1 MIRYAVSKILWGI
14 FVILGTATVA
24 FIVLRVV
31 PGNPLT
37 LILQGTPTTP
47 QLVHSIDSQFHLNDP
62 LIVQYFLY
70 LGALAHGNL
79 GVSIANGQSV
89 STQIFAV
96 LPTTLQLVATATVFG
111 GVVGLLL
118 GLVASWTR
126 FRWLDRL
133 ISSSNVVLSSIPAFW
148 AGLILLTFFSF
159 SLGWFPAAGNAG
171 FRSIVLPTISL
182 SLPVIAIVSQLI
194 RDSMKEV
201 LLEPYVL
208 AARAKGLSESA
219 VRLKHALRNAV
230 GPALTAV
237 GVIVGSLITGAVVVE
252 QVFARQGIGALALHA
267 ITEKDFPM
275 VQGIVLIVAA
285 GYVATNILT
294 EIVHAILDPRIR

>member
-1 MIRYAVSKILWGI
+1 VIRYAASKILWGVV
-14 FVILGTATVA
+14 VIWGTATVA
-24 FIVLRVV
+24 FVVLRVV

-47 QLVHSIDSQFHLNDP
+47 QLVHAIDSQFHLNDSI
-62 LIVQYFLY
+62 LVQYFLY
-70 LGALAHGNL
+70 LNALLHGNL

-89 STQIFAV
+89 GSQIFAV
-96 LPTTLQLVATATVFG
+96 LPATLQLVATATIFG
-111 GVVGLLL
+111 GVLGLAL

-133 ISSSNVVLSSIPAFW
+133 IGASNVVLTSIPAFW

-159 SLGWFPAAGNAG
+159 SLGWFPAAGNNG

-182 SLPVIAIVSQLI
+182 SLPVIAIVAQLI
-194 RDSMKEV
+194 RDAMKEV

-208 AARAKGLSESA
+208 AARAKGLSEST
-219 VRLKHALRNAV
+219 VRLRHALRNAL

-252 QVFARQGIGALALHA
+252 QVFAREGIGALALRA

-275 VQGIVLIVAA
+275 VQGVVLVVAA
-285 GYVATNILT
+285 GYVVTNIVT
-294 EIVHAILDPRIR
+294 EIVHALVDPRIR

>member
-1 MIRYAVSKILWGI
+1 MIRYALSKILWGF
-14 FVILGTATVA
+14 FVIFGTATVA
-24 FIVLRVV
+24 FVVLRIV

-62 LIVQYFLY
+62 IIVQYFLY
-70 LGALAHGNL
+70 LEALAHGNL

-89 STQIFAV
+89 STQIFSV
-96 LPTTLQLVATATVFG
+96 LPTTMQLVGTATVFG
-111 GVVGLLL
+111 VVVGFLL
-118 GLVASWTR
+118 GLAASWTR
-126 FRWLDRL
+126 FRWLDRVL
-133 ISSSNVVLSSIPAFW
+133 SAGNVVLASIPAFW

-159 SLGWFPAAGNAG
+159 SLRWFPAAGNTG
-171 FRSIVLPTISL
+171 LKSIVLPTISL
-182 SLPVIAIVSQLI
+182 SLPVIAIVAQLI

-201 LLEPYVL
+201 MLEPYVL
-208 AARAKGLSESA
+208 AARSKGLSESA

-237 GVIVGSLITGAVVVE
+237 GVIVGSLVTGAVVVE
-252 QVFARQGIGALALHA
+252 QVFARQGLGTLALRA

-275 VQGIVLIVAA
+275 VQGVVLIVAA
-285 GYVATNILT
+285 GFVVTNIIT

>member
-1 MIRYAVSKILWGI
+1 VIRYAASKILWGVV
-14 FVILGTATVA
+14 VIWGTATVA
-24 FIVLRVV
+24 FVVLRVV

-47 QLVHSIDSQFHLNDP
+47 QLVHAIDSQFHLNDSI
-62 LIVQYFLY
+62 LVQYFLY
-70 LGALAHGNL
+70 LNALLHGNL

-89 STQIFAV
+89 GSQIFAV
-96 LPTTLQLVATATVFG
+96 LPATLQLVATATIFG
-111 GVVGLLL
+111 GVLGLAL

-133 ISSSNVVLSSIPAFW
+133 IGASNVVLSSIPAFW

-159 SLGWFPAAGNAG
+159 SLGWFPAAGNNG

-182 SLPVIAIVSQLI
+182 SLPVIAIVAQLI
-194 RDSMKEV
+194 RDAMKEV

-208 AARAKGLSESA
+208 AARAKGLSEST
-219 VRLKHALRNAV
+219 VRLRHALRNAL

-252 QVFARQGIGALALHA
+252 QVFAREGIGALALRA

-275 VQGIVLIVAA
+275 VQGVVLVVAA
-285 GYVATNILT
+285 GYVVTNIVT
-294 EIVHAILDPRIR
+294 EIVHALVDPRIR